1 MKELTLLQYL
11 GLRVLP
17 PPGFTYFTLGNAEVT
32 TKAEPDWGRQ
42 RKGKKKAHA
51 RMHALTHAHTDSHT
65 AGRRGGMAIR
75 AVCMCPTLFRLYLEH
90 VCPTAR

>member
-1 MKELTLLQYL
+1 M
-11 GLRVLP
+11 LP

-32 TKAEPDWGRQ
+32 TKAEPAGGRQ

-51 RMHALTHAHTDSHT
+51 HALTHAHTDSHT

-75 AVCMCPTLFRLYLEH
+75 AVCMYVPYSFSIIFGTRVPDCPLTGPIAVPYL
-90 VCPTAR
+90 RIFL